1 MFLKF
6 LVVGGTGFLIDAS
19 ITYGLIQAGVDG
31 RIARLPA
38 IATAMIFTWLAN
50 RQFTYASSE
59 KRSLSEAVRY
69 MAVAAVMACFNYL
82 IFVLLLKFGVWPIAA
97 VTIATLF
104 QTVLSFHAYRYFVF
118 SPKSGAGLKSPNSEA
133 CSHHLD
139 QDR

>member
-1 MFLKF
+1 
-6 LVVGGTGFLIDAS
+6 
-19 ITYGLIQAGVDG
+19 
-31 RIARLPA
+31 
-38 IATAMIFTWLAN
+38 
-50 RQFTYASSE
+50 
-59 KRSLSEAVRY
+59 
-69 MAVAAVMACFNYL
+69 
-82 IFVLLLKFGVWPIAA
+82 LLKFGVWPIAA